1 MPMWEYTVK
10 YFELSEPRKVDYPV
24 DSPALDQLDYFVKHH
39 PMLQAETSL
48 QDYLNTMGQ
57 GEWEL
62 CSLEQSE
69 IDSEIHNVR
78 VRCVFKRSR

>member
-1 MPMWEYTVK
+1 MPQWEYTVK
-10 YFELSEPRKVDYPV
+10 YFELNEPRKVEYP
-24 DSPALDQLDYFVKHH
+24 DDLPALDQLEYFVKYH
-39 PMLQAETSL
+39 PIRKAEEIL

-69 IDSEIHNVR
+69 IHSEIHNVR
-78 VRCVFKRSR
+78 VRCVFKRAR